1 MRKLGIGGQI
11 QELDRL
17 RQLQQRREM
26 QAPFSASSGP
36 PLLGNTVSASWWMIS
51 SFEVYYSINALFATH
66 LQKDLH
72 FFLGTTQQ
80 WHLVAPNPWVI
91 IGVFPIPHERQLA
104 LFAVLLQREGLLGFA
119 KGGKWYLTWFAV
131 GLITLMDELTSIFY
145 APAEAHRF
153 IGLPA
158 IFFIAATSLLMRVL
172 STRMVEIAQ
181 ILELHDIRGGG
192 VYSFSYFVLGP
203 VASFVAVASIMVSYI
218 LTACI
223 STVSAVINGTAFLP
237 LGPATQQGL
246 ILAII
251 WAIAGLN
258 ILGIRENAR
267 VTFGI
272 FIVAAFVL
280 LNLIALGLLHMAPGS
295 PDVILGSATSVAR
308 SVTGFGLPHAVAI
321 VTVGIASCILAYS
334 GIESVI
340 QTAGLCQ
347 NWRDISKAYWFL
359 ALTVG
364 IVTPLISA
372 LALSAPIDF
381 ARHEGD
387 LITHWATV
395 VGNVPFGVVVGLVGS
410 VILVMAVNTAYVASS
425 ELLER
430 VAHRYRFDWLVATNR
445 RASLYRIHCLNATL
459 YTSIILLTE
468 GSQAI
473 LAEMYAVSLLASFC
487 INIGCLLIYRYFQGT
502 KEIREYH
509 TSRTGTLVLEAI
521 LVACF
526 VYLAAHRP
534 YGTAL
539 WAGVVGVLLT
549 TAIPFSRRYGPEV
562 AERRRSD
569 YPMEMLLA
577 LGETDGRLD
586 VYFRRPGE
594 IDIVQASPT
603 SAFITLFSSRQPI
616 PDRVAPNH
624 YRFPIQGGSVY
635 RSMTAIL
642 ALLQEELDGR
652 EVHVHFGWP
661 TSSWLDRLAV
671 GVFVANLM
679 RLPKLFP
686 KLTFSID
693 AVARVGAAAA
703 ASAAAGQLAGS

>member
-1 MRKLGIGGQI
+1 MT
-11 QELDRL
+11 
-17 RQLQQRREM
+17 
-26 QAPFSASSGP
+26 
-36 PLLGNTVSASWWMIS
+36 LLVLFWLNV
-51 SFEVYYSINALFATH
+51 ALF
-66 LQKDLH
+66 
-72 FFLGTTQQ
+72 
-80 WHLVAPNPWVI
+80 I
-91 IGVFPIPHERQLA
+91 
-104 LFAVLLQREGLLGFA
+104 LFAFLLQRPNLLGFA
-119 KGGKWYLTWFAV
+119 RGGKWYLTWFAV

-153 IGLPA
+153 IGREA

-172 STRMVEIAQ
+172 STRMVEIAH
-181 ILELHDIRGGG
+181 ILELHKIRGGG

-237 LGPATQQGL
+237 LGPSTQQGL
-246 ILAII
+246 ILGII

-272 FIVAAFVL
+272 FIVAALVL
-280 LNLIALGLLHMAPGS
+280 LNLITLGILHIAPDS
-295 PDVILGSATSVAR
+295 PRIILGSAQSVVH
-308 SVTGFGLPHAVAI
+308 SVTHFGVAHAVAVI
-321 VTVGIASCILAYS
+321 TVGIASCILAYS

-340 QTAGLCQ
+340 QTAGLVQ
-347 NWRDISKAYWFL
+347 SWRDISRAYWFL

-372 LALSAPIDF
+372 LALSAPIDL

-387 LITHWATV
+387 LITHWATI
-395 VGNVPFGVVVGLVGS
+395 VGNVPFGVAVGLVGS

-430 VAHRYRFDWLVATNR
+430 VAHRYRFDWLIATNR
-445 RASLYRIHCLNATL
+445 RASLYRIHVLNAAL
-459 YTSIILLTE
+459 YTSVILLTQ

-502 KEIREYH
+502 REIREYH
-509 TSRTGTLVLEAI
+509 TSRAGTLVLELI
-521 LVACF
+521 LIACF

-534 YGTAL
+534 YGTGL
-539 WAGVVGVLLT
+539 WAAVVTILLA
-549 TAIPFSRRYGPEV
+549 TAVPLSRRYGPEV
-562 AERRRSD
+562 QERRRSD
-569 YPMEMLLA
+569 YPMEMLLGV
-577 LGETDGRLD
+577 GESDGPID

-594 IDIVQASPT
+594 LDIVKPSPS
-603 SAFITLFSSRQPI
+603 SAFITFFSPRQPI
-616 PDRVAPNH
+616 PDKVAPNH

-635 RSMTAIL
+635 RSITAML
-642 ALLQEELDGR
+642 ALLEEELEGR

-679 RLPKLFP
+679 RLPKQFP
-686 KLTFSID
+686 QLDFSID
-693 AVARVGAAAA
+693 HAARPAPPATPAAAER
-703 ASAAAGQLAGS
+703 AAGV

>member
-1 MRKLGIGGQI
+1 MTFL
-11 QELDRL
+11 
-17 RQLQQRREM
+17 
-26 QAPFSASSGP
+26 
-36 PLLGNTVSASWWMIS
+36 T
-51 SFEVYYSINALFATH
+51 LFW
-66 LQKDLH
+66 LNVGL
-72 FFLGTTQQ
+72 
-80 WHLVAPNPWVI
+80 
-91 IGVFPIPHERQLA
+91 LA
-104 LFAVLLQREGLLGFA
+104 LFAVLVQREGLLGFA
-119 KGGKWYLTWFAV
+119 RGGKWYLTWFAV

-251 WAIAGLN
+251 WAVAGLN

-347 NWRDISKAYWFL
+347 TWRDISKAYWFL

-509 TSRTGTLVLEAI
+509 TSRAGTLVLEAI

-549 TAIPFSRRYGPEV
+549 TAIPFSRRYGPEA
-562 AERRRSD
+562 AEVRRSD

-693 AVARVGAAAA
+693 AVARMGAAAA

>member
-1 MRKLGIGGQI
+1 MPCRWVRRGCGARGASPAWSSCCRPRRCARSSVFAPSTCRAHWRRDRVRPHGLADFPLDAAIGSPVVSGRKGG
-11 QELDRL
+11 LARA
-17 RQLQQRREM
+17 RM
-26 QAPFSASSGP
+26 
-36 PLLGNTVSASWWMIS
+36 TVL
-51 SFEVYYSINALFATH
+51 VLFW
-66 LQKDLH
+66 L
-72 FFLGTTQQ
+72 
-80 WHLVAPNPWVI
+80 N
-91 IGVFPIPHERQLA
+91 
-104 LFAVLLQREGLLGFA
+104 VLLLSFFASLTLQPRLLGFA

-131 GLITLMDELTSIFY
+131 GLITLMDELTSVFY

-153 IGLPA
+153 IGTQA

-308 SVTGFGLPHAVAI
+308 SVTG
-321 VTVGIASCILAYS
+321 
-334 GIESVI
+334 
-340 QTAGLCQ
+340 
-347 NWRDISKAYWFL
+347 
-359 ALTVG
+359 
-364 IVTPLISA
+364 
-372 LALSAPIDF
+372 
-381 ARHEGD
+381 
-387 LITHWATV
+387 
-395 VGNVPFGVVVGLVGS
+395 
-410 VILVMAVNTAYVASS
+410 AYVASR

-459 YTSIILLTE
+459 YTSVILLTE

-502 KEIREYH
+502 KEIRAYH
-509 TSRTGTLVLEAI
+509 TSRTGTLLLELVL
-521 LVACF
+521 LACF

-534 YGTAL
+534 YGTGL
-539 WAGVVGVLLT
+539 WAAVVGVLL
-549 TAIPFSRRYGPEV
+549 AAGIPFSRRYGPE
-562 AERRRSD
+562 AQEIRRSD

-577 LGETDGRLD
+577 LGEADGPLH
-586 VYFRRPGE
+586 VWFRRPGE
-594 IDIVQASPT
+594 VDAGQHGAGAVFVTFFSPRHT
-603 SAFITLFSSRQPI
+603 I
-616 PDRVAPNH
+616 PPKVGPNH

-635 RSMTAIL
+635 RSITVLL
-642 ALLQEELDGR
+642 ALLEEELEGCD
-652 EVHVHFGWP
+652 VTVHFGWP
-661 TSSWLDRLAV
+661 TASWLDRMAT

-679 RLPKLFP
+679 RLPRLFP
-686 KLTFSID
+686 TLRFATDYLPPSGTHRGRRPATASRILPFGPRLR
-693 AVARVGAAAA
+693 ARRDR
-703 ASAAAGQLAGS
+703 ST

>member
-1 MRKLGIGGQI
+1 MTFL
-11 QELDRL
+11 
-17 RQLQQRREM
+17 
-26 QAPFSASSGP
+26 
-36 PLLGNTVSASWWMIS
+36 
-51 SFEVYYSINALFATH
+51 ALFW
-66 LQKDLH
+66 LNVGL
-72 FFLGTTQQ
+72 
-80 WHLVAPNPWVI
+80 
-91 IGVFPIPHERQLA
+91 LA

-119 KGGKWYLTWFAV
+119 RGGKWYLTWFAV

-158 IFFIAATSLLMRVL
+158 IFFIAGTSLLMRVL

-203 VASFVAVASIMVSYI
+203 VASFVAVSSIMVSYI

-251 WAIAGLN
+251 WAVAGLN

-308 SVTGFGLPHAVAI
+308 SVTGFGLPHAVAV

-347 NWRDISKAYWFL
+347 TWRDISKAYWFL

-468 GSQAI
+468 GSQAL

-509 TSRTGTLVLEAI
+509 TSRAGTLVLEAI

-562 AERRRSD
+562 AEVRRSD

-577 LGETDGRLD
+577 LGETDGPLD

-594 IDIVQASPT
+594 VDIVQSSPT
-603 SAFITLFSSRQPI
+603 SAFVTLFSPRQPI

-679 RLPKLFP
+679 RLPRLFP

-693 AVARVGAAAA
+693 AVARMGIATAAT
-703 ASAAAGQLAGS
+703 AAAGQLAGS

>member
-1 MRKLGIGGQI
+1 MIVLT
-11 QELDRL
+11 LFWL
-17 RQLQQRREM
+17 NV
-26 QAPFSASSGP
+26 A
-36 PLLGNTVSASWWMIS
+36 LLAV
-51 SFEVYYSINALFATH
+51 
-66 LQKDLH
+66 
-72 FFLGTTQQ
+72 
-80 WHLVAPNPWVI
+80 
-91 IGVFPIPHERQLA
+91 
-104 LFAVLLQREGLLGFA
+104 FAVLMTREGLLGFA

-237 LGPATQQGL
+237 LGPAIQQGL

-267 VTFGI
+267 VTFVI

-295 PDVILGSATSVAR
+295 PAVILGSATSVAR
-308 SVTGFGLPHAVAI
+308 SVTGFGLPHAVAV

-347 NWRDISKAYWFL
+347 TWRDISKAYWFL

-509 TSRTGTLVLEAI
+509 TSRAGTLVLELI

-549 TAIPFSRRYGPEV
+549 TAIPFSRRYGPEA
-562 AERRRSD
+562 AEVRRSD

-577 LGETDGRLD
+577 LGETDGPLD

-594 IDIVQASPT
+594 IDIVQAAAT
-603 SAFITLFSSRQPI
+603 SAFITLFSPRQPI
-616 PDRVAPNH
+616 PDRVTPNH

-693 AVARVGAAAA
+693 AVARMGVPAAGTAAGGAVGA
-703 ASAAAGQLAGS
+703 S

>member
-1 MRKLGIGGQI
+1 MTFL
-11 QELDRL
+11 
-17 RQLQQRREM
+17 
-26 QAPFSASSGP
+26 
-36 PLLGNTVSASWWMIS
+36 
-51 SFEVYYSINALFATH
+51 ALFW
-66 LQKDLH
+66 LNVGL
-72 FFLGTTQQ
+72 
-80 WHLVAPNPWVI
+80 
-91 IGVFPIPHERQLA
+91 LA

-562 AERRRSD
+562 AEVRRSD

-594 IDIVQASPT
+594 IDIIQASPT

-693 AVARVGAAAA
+693 AVARMGAAAA

>member
-1 MRKLGIGGQI
+1 MRS
-11 QELDRL
+11 RAWAPP
-17 RQLQQRREM
+17 RR
-26 QAPFSASSGP
+26 P
-36 PLLGNTVSASWWMIS
+36 TRRRASWRGREADARMT
-51 SFEVYYSINALFATH
+51 FLALFW
-66 LQKDLH
+66 LNVGL
-72 FFLGTTQQ
+72 
-80 WHLVAPNPWVI
+80 
-91 IGVFPIPHERQLA
+91 LA
-104 LFAVLLQREGLLGFA
+104 LFAVLVQREGLLGFA
-119 KGGKWYLTWFAV
+119 RGGKWCLTWLAT
-131 GLITLMDELTSIFY
+131 GIITLMDELTSIFY
-145 APAEAHRF
+145 VPAEAHRF
-153 IGLPA
+153 IGTRA
-158 IFFIAATSLLMRVL
+158 IFFIAITSLVMRVL

-181 ILELHDIRGGG
+181 ILERHDLRGGG

-203 VASFVAVASIMVSYI
+203 VASFVAVASIMVDYI

-237 LGPATQQGL
+237 LGHMAEYGL
-246 ILAII
+246 ILGVI
-251 WAIAGLN
+251 WGIAGLN

-272 FIVAAFVL
+272 FLVASLVL
-280 LNLIALGLLHMAPGS
+280 MNLIALGVLHIDPQS
-295 PDVILGSATSVAR
+295 PRVMLESVR
-308 SVTGFGLPHAVAI
+308 SVTQSVAHGGLPHGVAL

-340 QTAGLCQ
+340 QTAGLVE
-347 NWRDISKAYWFL
+347 NWRDIARAYWFL

-372 LALSAPIDF
+372 LALSAPLDF
-381 ARHEGD
+381 AAHEQD
-387 LITHWATV
+387 LITHWATI
-395 VGNVPFGVVVGLVGS
+395 VGNLPFGVVVGLVGS

-430 VAHRYRFDWLVATNR
+430 VAHRYRFGWLIATNR
-445 RASLYRIHCLNATL
+445 RASLYRIHILNGAL
-459 YTSIILLTE
+459 YTSIILLTQ

-509 TSRTGTLVLEAI
+509 TSRAGTLVLEAI

-526 VYLAAHRP
+526 IYLAAHRP

-549 TAIPFSRRYGPEV
+549 TAIPFSRRYGPEA
-562 AERRRSD
+562 AEVRRSD

-577 LGETDGRLD
+577 LGETDGPLD
-586 VYFRRPGE
+586 VSFRRPGE
-594 IDIVQASPT
+594 IDIVQAAAT
-603 SAFITLFSSRQPI
+603 SAFITLFSPRQPI
-616 PDRVAPNH
+616 PDRVTQNH

-652 EVHVHFGWP
+652 EVRVHFGWP

-693 AVARVGAAAA
+693 AVARMGVPAAGTAAGGAVGA
-703 ASAAAGQLAGS
+703 S

>member
-1 MRKLGIGGQI
+1 MTFL
-11 QELDRL
+11 
-17 RQLQQRREM
+17 
-26 QAPFSASSGP
+26 
-36 PLLGNTVSASWWMIS
+36 V
-51 SFEVYYSINALFATH
+51 LFW
-66 LQKDLH
+66 LNVGL
-72 FFLGTTQQ
+72 
-80 WHLVAPNPWVI
+80 
-91 IGVFPIPHERQLA
+91 LA

-119 KGGKWYLTWFAV
+119 RGGKWYLTWFAV

-251 WAIAGLN
+251 WAVAGLN

-308 SVTGFGLPHAVAI
+308 SVTGFGLPHAVAV

-347 NWRDISKAYWFL
+347 TWRDISKAYWFL

-509 TSRTGTLVLEAI
+509 TSRAGTLVLELI

-549 TAIPFSRRYGPEV
+549 TAIPFSRRYGPEA
-562 AERRRSD
+562 AEVRRSD

-577 LGETDGRLD
+577 LGETDGPLD

-603 SAFITLFSSRQPI
+603 SAFITLFSPRQPI

-693 AVARVGAAAA
+693 AVARTGAAAA
-703 ASAAAGQLAGS
+703 ASAVAGQLAGS

>member
-1 MRKLGIGGQI
+1 MTFL
-11 QELDRL
+11 
-17 RQLQQRREM
+17 
-26 QAPFSASSGP
+26 
-36 PLLGNTVSASWWMIS
+36 
-51 SFEVYYSINALFATH
+51 ALFW
-66 LQKDLH
+66 LNVGL
-72 FFLGTTQQ
+72 
-80 WHLVAPNPWVI
+80 
-91 IGVFPIPHERQLA
+91 LA

-153 IGLPA
+153 IGLQA
-158 IFFIAATSLLMRVL
+158 IFFIAGTSLLMRVL

-203 VASFVAVASIMVSYI
+203 VASFIAVASIMVSYI

-237 LGPATQQGL
+237 LGPALYQGV

-251 WAIAGLN
+251 WAVAGLN

-295 PDVILGSATSVAR
+295 PAVILGSATSVAR

-372 LALSAPIDF
+372 LALSAPIKF
-381 ARHEGD
+381 ADHEGD

-445 RASLYRIHCLNATL
+445 RASLYRIHCLNAIL

-509 TSRTGTLVLEAI
+509 TSRAGTLVLELI

-549 TAIPFSRRYGPEV
+549 TAIPFSRRYGPEA
-562 AERRRSD
+562 AEVRRSD

-577 LGETDGRLD
+577 LGETDGPLD

-594 IDIVQASPT
+594 IDIVQAAPT

-693 AVARVGAAAA
+693 AVARMGVPAAGTAAGGAVGA
-703 ASAAAGQLAGS
+703 S

>member
-1 MRKLGIGGQI
+1 
-11 QELDRL
+11 
-17 RQLQQRREM
+17 
-26 QAPFSASSGP
+26 
-36 PLLGNTVSASWWMIS
+36 
-51 SFEVYYSINALFATH
+51 
-66 LQKDLH
+66 
-72 FFLGTTQQ
+72 
-80 WHLVAPNPWVI
+80 
-91 IGVFPIPHERQLA
+91 
-104 LFAVLLQREGLLGFA
+104 
-119 KGGKWYLTWFAV
+119 
-131 GLITLMDELTSIFY
+131 
-145 APAEAHRF
+145 
-153 IGLPA
+153 
-158 IFFIAATSLLMRVL
+158 
-172 STRMVEIAQ
+172 
-181 ILELHDIRGGG
+181 
-192 VYSFSYFVLGP
+192 
-203 VASFVAVASIMVSYI
+203 
-218 LTACI
+218 
-223 STVSAVINGTAFLP
+223 
-237 LGPATQQGL
+237 
-246 ILAII
+246 
-251 WAIAGLN
+251 
-258 ILGIRENAR
+258 
-267 VTFGI
+267 
-272 FIVAAFVL
+272 
-280 LNLIALGLLHMAPGS
+280 MAPGS
-295 PDVILGSATSVAR
+295 PAVILGSATSVAR

-372 LALSAPIDF
+372 LALSAPIKF
-381 ARHEGD
+381 ADHEGD

-549 TAIPFSRRYGPEV
+549 TAIPFSRRYGPEA
-562 AERRRSD
+562 AEVRRSD

-635 RSMTAIL
+635 RSITAIL

-703 ASAAAGQLAGS
+703 ANAAAGQLAGS

>member
-1 MRKLGIGGQI
+1 MTFL
-11 QELDRL
+11 
-17 RQLQQRREM
+17 
-26 QAPFSASSGP
+26 
-36 PLLGNTVSASWWMIS
+36 
-51 SFEVYYSINALFATH
+51 ALFW
-66 LQKDLH
+66 LNVGL
-72 FFLGTTQQ
+72 
-80 WHLVAPNPWVI
+80 
-91 IGVFPIPHERQLA
+91 LA

-295 PDVILGSATSVAR
+295 PAVILGSATSVAR

-562 AERRRSD
+562 AEVRRSD

-594 IDIVQASPT
+594 IDIIQASPT

-703 ASAAAGQLAGS
+703 NAAAGQLAGS

>member
-1 MRKLGIGGQI
+1 MTFL
-11 QELDRL
+11 
-17 RQLQQRREM
+17 
-26 QAPFSASSGP
+26 
-36 PLLGNTVSASWWMIS
+36 
-51 SFEVYYSINALFATH
+51 ALFW
-66 LQKDLH
+66 LNVGL
-72 FFLGTTQQ
+72 
-80 WHLVAPNPWVI
+80 
-91 IGVFPIPHERQLA
+91 LA

-308 SVTGFGLPHAVAI
+308 SVTGFGLPHAVAV

-347 NWRDISKAYWFL
+347 TWRDISKAYWFL

-430 VAHRYRFDWLVATNR
+430 AAHRYRFDWLVATNR

-509 TSRTGTLVLEAI
+509 TSRAGTLVLEAI

-549 TAIPFSRRYGPEV
+549 TAIPFSRRYGPEA
-562 AERRRSD
+562 AEVRRSD

-577 LGETDGRLD
+577 LGETDGPLD

-594 IDIVQASPT
+594 VDIVQASPT
-603 SAFITLFSSRQPI
+603 SAFITLFSPRQPI
-616 PDRVAPNH
+616 PDRVSPNH

-693 AVARVGAAAA
+693 AVARMGAAAA
-703 ASAAAGQLAGS
+703 ATAAAGQLAGS

>member
-1 MRKLGIGGQI
+1 MTFL
-11 QELDRL
+11 
-17 RQLQQRREM
+17 
-26 QAPFSASSGP
+26 
-36 PLLGNTVSASWWMIS
+36 
-51 SFEVYYSINALFATH
+51 ALFW
-66 LQKDLH
+66 LNVGL
-72 FFLGTTQQ
+72 
-80 WHLVAPNPWVI
+80 
-91 IGVFPIPHERQLA
+91 LA

-203 VASFVAVASIMVSYI
+203 VASFVAVSSIMISYI

-251 WAIAGLN
+251 WAVAGLN

-308 SVTGFGLPHAVAI
+308 SVTGFGLPHAVTV

-347 NWRDISKAYWFL
+347 TWRDISKAYWFL

-509 TSRTGTLVLEAI
+509 TSRAGTLVLEAI

-549 TAIPFSRRYGPEV
+549 TAIPFSRRYGPEA
-562 AERRRSD
+562 AEVRRSD

-693 AVARVGAAAA
+693 AAARMGAAAA

>member
-1 MRKLGIGGQI
+1 MTFL
-11 QELDRL
+11 
-17 RQLQQRREM
+17 
-26 QAPFSASSGP
+26 
-36 PLLGNTVSASWWMIS
+36 
-51 SFEVYYSINALFATH
+51 ALFW
-66 LQKDLH
+66 LNVGL
-72 FFLGTTQQ
+72 
-80 WHLVAPNPWVI
+80 
-91 IGVFPIPHERQLA
+91 LA

-158 IFFIAATSLLMRVL
+158 IFFIAGTSLLMRVL

-203 VASFVAVASIMVSYI
+203 VASFVAVSSIMVSYI

-251 WAIAGLN
+251 WAVAGLN

-308 SVTGFGLPHAVAI
+308 SVTGFGLPHAVAV

-347 NWRDISKAYWFL
+347 TWRDISKAYWFL

-425 ELLER
+425 ELVER
-430 VAHRYRFDWLVATNR
+430 AAHRYRFDWLVATNR

-509 TSRTGTLVLEAI
+509 TSRAGTLVLEAI

-562 AERRRSD
+562 AEVRRSD

-577 LGETDGRLD
+577 LGETDGPLD

-594 IDIVQASPT
+594 VDIVQASPT
-603 SAFITLFSSRQPI
+603 SAFVTLFSPRQPI

-679 RLPKLFP
+679 RLPRLFP

-693 AVARVGAAAA
+693 AVARMGAATAA
-703 ASAAAGQLAGS
+703 TAAAGQLAGS

>member
-1 MRKLGIGGQI
+1 MTFL
-11 QELDRL
+11 
-17 RQLQQRREM
+17 
-26 QAPFSASSGP
+26 
-36 PLLGNTVSASWWMIS
+36 
-51 SFEVYYSINALFATH
+51 ALFW
-66 LQKDLH
+66 LNVGL
-72 FFLGTTQQ
+72 
-80 WHLVAPNPWVI
+80 
-91 IGVFPIPHERQLA
+91 LA

-119 KGGKWYLTWFAV
+119 RGGKWYLTWFAV

-158 IFFIAATSLLMRVL
+158 IFFIAGTSLLMRVL

-203 VASFVAVASIMVSYI
+203 VASFVAVSSIMVSYI

-251 WAIAGLN
+251 WAVAGLN

-308 SVTGFGLPHAVAI
+308 SVTGFGLPHAVAV

-347 NWRDISKAYWFL
+347 TWRDISKAYWFL

-509 TSRTGTLVLEAI
+509 TSRAGTLVLEAI

-562 AERRRSD
+562 AEVRRSD

-577 LGETDGRLD
+577 LGETDGPLD

-594 IDIVQASPT
+594 VDIVQASPT
-603 SAFITLFSSRQPI
+603 SAFVTLFSPRQPI

-679 RLPKLFP
+679 RLPRLFP

-693 AVARVGAAAA
+693 AVARMGAATAA
-703 ASAAAGQLAGS
+703 TAAAGQLAGS